1 MDWKKIIG
9 TVAPTIATAFG
20 TPLAGMATS
29 IVLGTL
35 GIKEEKEIEVALQN
49 PEALLKLKQAE
60 NDFALKMKEL
70 DIKLDE
76 IIIKDKDS
84 ARQREIAVKDKTPS
98 RLAYILI
105 GGFLSVSLI
114 QIVFVGYYPEIAS
127 KIPSEGWL
135 LIGNISGY
143 LANEAKQAGPYYFGT
158 TLGSSN
164 KDESRNQIIQK
175 TLNGKL

>member
-29 IVLGTL
+29 VVLETL

-49 PEALLKLKQAE
+49 PEALLKLKQVE
-60 NDFALKMKEL
+60 NDFAARMKEL

-76 IIIKDKDS
+76 IIIKDIDS
-84 ARQREIAVKDKTPS
+84 ARQREIQVKDKTPS

-105 GGFLSVSLI
+105 GGFLSISLL
-114 QIVFVGYYPEIAS
+114 QIIFVGYFPEIAS

-143 LANEAKQAGPYYFGT
+143 LANEAKQAGSYYFGT
-158 TLGSSN
+158 TLGSKG
-164 KDESRNQIIQK
+164 KDEVLSKIIK
-175 TLNGKL
+175 S